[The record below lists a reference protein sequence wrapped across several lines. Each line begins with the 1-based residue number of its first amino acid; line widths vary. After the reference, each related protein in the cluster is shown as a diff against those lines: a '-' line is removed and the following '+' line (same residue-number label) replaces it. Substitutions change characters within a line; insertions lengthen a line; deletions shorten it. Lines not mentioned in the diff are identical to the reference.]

1 MIEYELKGRI
11 VYIRR
16 KTAGKALRRAAVIA
30 NALERDGFTVEAV
43 IPYCS
48 SSNETDPWAVAIL
61 VQEA

>member
-1 MIEYELKGRI
+1 MTEYELKGRI

-16 KTAGKALRRAAVIA
+16 KTAGKALRRASVIA

-48 SSNETDPWAVAIL
+48 NNETDPWAVAIL